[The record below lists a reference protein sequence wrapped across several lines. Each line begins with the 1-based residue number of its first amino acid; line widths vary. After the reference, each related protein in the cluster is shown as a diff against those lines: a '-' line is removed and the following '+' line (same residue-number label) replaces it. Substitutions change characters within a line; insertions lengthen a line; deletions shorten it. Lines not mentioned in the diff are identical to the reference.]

1 MLQLSVHDFKEDFLN
16 QSEYLLVDVREP
28 SETEL
33 GTIPGAILC
42 PMGQISELEMND
54 HKVVIVYCKAGGRSM
69 RACQY
74 LNQAYPGREI
84 YNLQGGYDQF
94 SNEV

>member
-42 PMGQISELEMND
+42 PMGQTQS
-54 HKVVIVYCKAGGRSM
+54 
-69 RACQY
+69 
-74 LNQAYPGREI
+74 
-84 YNLQGGYDQF
+84 
-94 SNEV
+94 